1 MKNKNILIGI
11 ALFLYVS
18 FYIPSVD
25 AQVIISEFSIGKY
38 IGTTNTNGDDFIE
51 LYNAGSKCIPLKGW
65 KLRKRIQSGTE
76 SSLYNSFKN
85 GDSIMPGDFFLWVS
99 SKAKSEYQKLANAIS
114 SGTLTKN
121 GSIAI
126 LSDDNSIEDSII
138 FGDGHTRS
146 FSSSTILLNPGDGL
160 SNERDISSLKWKN
173 GSVIQTPTGST
184 PIVNNDFDGD
194 GCPDPP
200 PMIYNSDIRINEIL
214 ANPSGNESTDEFI
227 EFYNTSDERVNLSSW
242 SIKDSSTSGKYIFP
256 DNTTIQ
262 PKDFLVVY
270 RKVFSFALNN
280 SNETVS
286 LLDPN
291 GNVKDTVSYK
301 TAFED
306 ISYNYT
312 ASGWRGGIPTP
323 GAVNQPN
330 TPPEVKKHIPKDGY
344 INVALSFDGEGSDEN
359 HDTLK
364 YMWDFGDGHKSYKAK
379 TTHTYKKEGTYI
391 VTLKVT
397 DGKDETITTSSITI
411 ESFPR
416 KNVRIVAILPN
427 PAGKDTGA
435 ERIIIRNNEKK
446 KINLKDYSVATG
458 WKKLVNH
465 FIREDFFIKPKSEA
479 TLTHDNASFTL
490 PNQKGKIELR
500 APGGKTLQKI
510 HYKLDQPLAE
520 DVWYIK
526 EKGKRW
532 EWKSPLKKLS
542 TNIVLKKEITLP
554 PVPTQAKE
562 EKTSEKI
569 INEKEEN
576 QERVTLMRS
585 NNLSPLHQKLSL
597 QTITVYGT
605 NLYIPEDILLSL
617 SSEAILMPTEDISD
631 TSHTD
636 SVLMRMNSTLNAF
649 LNTL

>member
-11 ALFLYVS
+11 ALFLYTS
-18 FYIPSVD
+18 FCIPF
-25 AQVIISEFSIGKY
+25 AGAETHNVIISEVQIA
-38 IGTTNTNGDDFIE
+38 GDSVNDEFVE
-51 LYNAGSKCIPLKGW
+51 LYNTGDTDQILTHW
-65 KLRKRIQSGTE
+65 ELRKKTKNDDSARGSLFHKFEGVLTIPAGGYFLWTNKESHAGFINLFDIQSKNKT
-76 SSLYNSFKN
+76 SPNLANDNSLGLYDNTDTLI
-85 GDSIMPGDFFLWVS
+85 DSIVWGNGALFTPSTPPLP
-99 SKAKSEYQKLANAIS
+99 NP
-114 SGTLTKN
+114 TKN
-121 GSIAI
+121 KSLVRNITNLLWS
-126 LSDDNSIEDSII
+126 LSD
-138 FGDGHTRS
+138 
-146 FSSSTILLNPGDGL
+146 NP
-160 SNERDISSLKWKN
+160 
-173 GSVIQTPTGST
+173 TPTNSHGETYVKPKKLPSPSPVIYDST
-184 PIVNNDFDGD
+184 
-194 GCPDPP
+194 
-200 PMIYNSDIRINEIL
+200 IRINEIL

-379 TTHTYKKEGTYI
+379 TTHTYKKEGAYI